1 MASYGE
7 ARVKLTNTQ
16 LNKSKYAS
24 KNNIGAILRINNK
37 IFQDKELPHELFLTT
52 RQKAKV
58 RNAFANNISTDI
70 KISKAQLSKIIN
82 RQNKLNFL
90 VKQII

>member
-16 LNKSKYAS
+16 LNESKYAS

-37 IFQDKELPHELFLTT
+37 IFQDKELPHELFLTI

-82 RQNKLNFL
+82 RQNKLNF
-90 VKQII
+90 

>member
-37 IFQDKELPHELFLTT
+37 IFQDKELPHELFLTI
-52 RQKAKV
+52 RQKV

-82 RQNKLNFL
+82 RQNKLNF
-90 VKQII
+90 

>member
-58 RNAFANNISTDI
+58 RNAFANNISTDV

-82 RQNKLNFL
+82 RQNKLNF
-90 VKQII
+90 